1 MWSIHIQI
9 IPWTFPFNS
18 MEGKMRRVCS
28 EWGEHTFSKGSD
40 DWDAVD
46 VDPRLNVFSAQGMT
60 RQGISL
66 GFLVRP

>member
-1 MWSIHIQI
+1 
-9 IPWTFPFNS
+9 
-18 MEGKMRRVCS
+18 MRRVCS

-40 DWDAVD
+40 DLDAVD
-46 VDPRLNVFSAQGMT
+46 VDPRLNAFSAQGMT